1 MVLTALFKHKV
12 LFVSDDGAERYIG
25 DVRTFNDCKEYAI
38 LGDFAV
44 KIAERDLY
52 QSVEKVQKTFVL
64 GAKKAEEHSRK
75 LIELIDHIDQRP
87 HKILLVTVKR
97 DGRKAIA
104 SACIAADLEG
114 TGCSHGLRVTILL
127 GEPPASNAAP
137 AAAANAA
144 KQLPAGAGAAPVSV
158 AARQSSA
165 GLTYNPNALY
175 VAPSSKCVA
184 PASAVAAAV
193 LPANYCQLS
202 QLLHA
207 SQAAAP
213 PTNAADQPKR
223 REKSVNF
230 DVDQVKS
237 FARQD
242 PPAQLSAQEQAAAQ
256 YNKLDRRTATRHLS
270 YIYHLRELNNCLK
283 AAVVYLACEHVYEQ
297 PSAQRLAGLAVLEL
311 AMGKG
316 GDFSKWLEAGLT
328 RYVGADIAENSL
340 RDFVD
345 NRLLDLV
352 TPEAERRAFKE
363 EDRAKVQL
371 LVVADLAAHSLALP
385 DDADAAPLLCFDWT
399 NKWHSRPSGRVL
411 LPPAA
416 PQEED
421 ARVFDVV
428 SCQFAMHYMCRSQ
441 RSFAF
446 FLRQLSHHLHPS
458 RGVYVATTVDCRV
471 LAQYLRLALFGSADE
486 LRRFSLRVDR
496 LPMSAAD
503 GAEKVVFSIVHGDL
517 AAETVLLTVSFT
529 MHNALRLLRLA
540 DGATPDAQ
548 DDGFGLEYSFTLF
561 DQATGGEDSEGQV
574 AVDAPEW
581 IVPLRPSLLRMM
593 SAASLEVQRAENFQR
608 FFCDHCVSATAP
620 PSVRS
625 RLKKVR
631 NAFQGMSPA
640 EWALARL
647 YLVLTVA
654 PRCSQPPTA
663 DSDPDH
669 WQREARRLFHGDSSP
684 VSVEAVGADDARARD
699 PPHGR
704 DRPTPSTAPPALPLA
719 DLSWLSARLQQLQLT
734 PESSPPASPRTVRR
748 SPPPPPPS
756 DAVPVSAAGGGRWL
770 AVAPVARGQLPA
782 VDAAPSGG
790 AMDVADDAL
799 VVDEDEIAMAVY
811 ERTLELAGGDDAFSA
826 LGDAEQEALQ
836 QRADAMVRDELR
848 RRR

>member
-12 LFVSDDGAERYIG
+12 LFVSEDGAERYIG
-25 DVRTFNDCKEYAI
+25 DVRTFTDCKEYSI
-38 LGDFAV
+38 QGDFAV

-52 QSVEKVQKTFVL
+52 QTVEKVQKTFVL

-87 HKILLVTVKR
+87 HKILLITVRR
-97 DGRKAIA
+97 DGRKAVA

-127 GEPPASNAAP
+127 GEPPVPHGPTP
-137 AAAANAA
+137 AASASASRL
-144 KQLPAGAGAAPVSV
+144 QPVGASAAPVS
-158 AARQSSA
+158 APPRQGSA
-165 GLTYNPNALY
+165 GPTYNPNALY
-175 VAPSSKCVA
+175 VASSSGGVA
-184 PASAVAAAV
+184 PAPSVGAAA

-202 QLLHA
+202 QLLLA

-213 PTNAADQPKR
+213 PSNVADQPKR

-242 PPAQLSAQEQAAAQ
+242 PPAQLSAQDQAAAQ

-283 AAVVYLACEHVYEQ
+283 AAVVYLACEHVYDQ

-316 GDFSKWLEAGLT
+316 GDFSKWLEAGLA

-371 LVVADLAAHSLALP
+371 LVVADLAAHSLSLA
-385 DDADAAPLLCFDWT
+385 DDADADAAPLLCFDWT

-416 PQEED
+416 PHEED

-428 SCQFAMHYMCRSQ
+428 SCQFAMHYMCRARQ
-441 RSFAF
+441 SFAL
-446 FLRQLSHHLHPS
+446 FLRQLSHHLHPT

-496 LPMSAAD
+496 LPLSAAD
-503 GAEKVVFSIVHGDL
+503 SAEKVVFSIVHGDL
-517 AAETVLLTVSFT
+517 AVETVLLTVSFT

-540 DGATPDAQ
+540 DGAALDAQ

-561 DQATGGEDSEGQV
+561 DQAHGGEDSEGQV

-608 FFCDHCVSATAP
+608 FFCEHCVSATAP

-654 PRCSQPPTA
+654 PRRGPATA
-663 DSDPDH
+663 PDTDADH

-684 VSVEAVGADDARARD
+684 VPAGTGDARARD
-699 PPHGR
+699 RPSAH
-704 DRPTPSTAPPALPLA
+704 DQPTPSTAPPVLPRA
-719 DLSWLSARLQQLQLT
+719 DLSWLGERLQQLQLT
-734 PESSPPASPRTVRR
+734 PESSPPASPRTAAR
-748 SPPPPPPS
+748 SLPPPPS

-770 AVAPVARGQLPA
+770 AVPPVSRAQLPVVA
-782 VDAAPSGG
+782 AAPPSG
-790 AMDVADDAL
+790 AMDVADDEFA
-799 VVDEDEIAMAVY
+799 VDEDEIAMAVY
-811 ERTLELAGGDDAFSA
+811 ERTLELAGGEDAFSA
-826 LGDAEQEALQ
+826 LGDEAQEALQ
-836 QRADAMVRDELR
+836 QRADAAVRAELR
-848 RRR
+848 RRL